1 MKKCQLPRSRIL
13 EILLEVEEGRVASV
27 VEACARY
34 GVSRQTFYVWRA
46 KYGHLNNDVRD
57 LRRLQAETRELRHLV
72 QLQRQTVE
80 ALQQRIALTGSGVR
94 A

>member
-13 EILLEVEEGRVASV
+13 EILLEVEEGRAASV
-27 VEACARY
+27 VEVCARH

-46 KYGHLNNDVRD
+46 KYGHFNDETQT
-57 LRRLQAETRELRHLV
+57 LRRLQAEARELRRLV
-72 QLQRQTVE
+72 NLQRQTME
-80 ALQQRIALTGSGVR
+80 ALRQRIELTGAV